1 MSNTT
6 KKKIIKSYA
15 SFFVILSGYMFLNL
29 ETVEAMDKN
38 DIIKPNGIS
47 GVMQVVPEDEKTDD
61 SGGSREGSLS
71 KRPTEIIHLEKVS
84 TETLNQI
91 KSTIGEVE
99 KPSEAKKHTGS
110 PFLSM
115 LERFKAR
122 SARTKEKNA
131 ANQAEIERLYMEKV
145 REQEEEREQLG
156 RMLYRI
162 CSEDARTGMSTEELT
177 EVCETENSSYGITK
191 DYIRS
196 LNISS
201 SQSMEIGS
209 RFFIEYV
216 DPAICR
222 QISELDKDLVI
233 FRKVLLENEG
243 YFHVD

>member
-29 ETVEAMDKN
+29 ETVKAMDKN

-47 GVMQVVPEDEKTDD
+47 GVIQVVPEDETTDD

-91 KSTIGEVE
+91 KSTIGELE

-110 PFLSM
+110 PLSM
-115 LERFKAR
+115 LERFKER

-131 ANQAEIERLYMEKV
+131 ANQTEIERLYMEKV

-162 CSEDARTGMSTEELT
+162 CSEDAMIGMSTEELT
-177 EVCETENSSYGITK
+177 EVYETENSSYGITK

-196 LNISS
+196 LNILS

-209 RFFIEYV
+209 RSFIEYV
-216 DPAICR
+216 DPAVCR
-222 QISELDKDLVI
+222 RLNELDNDLI
-233 FRKVLLENEG
+233 SYRKVLNEKLK
-243 YFHVD
+243 